1 MVIGEYAKGIDI
13 VVLKHFITGWLVEVI
28 YRNRMEIIEE
38 DDYSKR
44 IKISP

>member
-1 MVIGEYAKGIDI
+1 MGIGEYAKGIDI
-13 VVLKHFITGWLVEVI
+13 IVSKHFMLGSLVEAI
-28 YRNRMEIIEE
+28 YKNRMEIIEE